1 MTTTT
6 EKDSDAAAH
15 DAAPSEQSHE
25 QTQKNNRD
33 QRAAQEE
40 RERRRREAVAAH
52 PYVALVTHASGIHPT
67 TSRLITVDVVT
78 FNEAGEIG
86 EDFHAVLDPN
96 TDPGPKHQHG
106 HTREEIAA
114 GQRFSQVL
122 KTLDRLIDGRT
133 LVVHRASRTWG
144 FVVSEARRAMN
155 AAARANRSRS
165 RGRGRSRRRQRVGHV
180 PRPERIVDTLATAR
194 RQATPLTDTRIAA
207 VAQRYGLPAP
217 SPVASVERAQR
228 PPQEVAR
235 EQTLLVRDLFF
246 AVRDAGPVA
255 QRSPKDL
262 RADRFGLQRSHV
274 RVDAVE
280 VPRPRPNP
288 GRYRPGHS
296 LIRGMEVVVAP
307 EVEIDPNTL
316 IEACLREELVYSE
329 KLTRE
334 TSLVVCNETTDLAG
348 KAMHAARK
356 DIPLMS
362 DAAFLAAAERVKEQP
377 GA

>member
-1 MTTTT
+1 M
-6 EKDSDAAAH
+6 
-15 DAAPSEQSHE
+15 
-25 QTQKNNRD
+25 
-33 QRAAQEE
+33 
-40 RERRRREAVAAH
+40 
-52 PYVALVTHASGIHPT
+52 
-67 TSRLITVDVVT
+67 
-78 FNEAGEIG
+78 
-86 EDFHAVLDPN
+86 
-96 TDPGPKHQHG
+96 
-106 HTREEIAA
+106 
-114 GQRFSQVL
+114 
-122 KTLDRLIDGRT
+122 
-133 LVVHRASRTWG
+133 
-144 FVVSEARRAMN
+144 
-155 AAARANRSRS
+155 
-165 RGRGRSRRRQRVGHV
+165 

-207 VAQRYGLPAP
+207 AAQRYGLPAP

-296 LIRGMEVVVAP
+296 LVRGMEVVVAP

-334 TSLVVCNETTDLAG
+334 TSLVVCNETTDLSG

-377 GA
+377 GT